1 MRIFQLSVL
10 CLIAAIP
17 LELLG
22 QAQAQPTFV
31 VKLKYVRLDLPRSS
45 SDSCLVVFPDGR
57 FHLEQASDYPPSKAE
72 IFEDSVTKDSLE
84 SLRTLLMAEELKSLQ
99 TLREGAKIAQ
109 GEVVWVLIPRG
120 DAFQKL
126 TFVGLVGS
134 AAQPSQ
140 KLPTALEPLLNWF
153 HTTIKGVKQQKLG
166 ALKGAK
172 PTNCGPWK

>member
-31 VKLKYVRLDLPRSS
+31 IKLKYVRLDLPRSS

-84 SLRTLLMAEELKSLQ
+84 SLRTLLMAEELKSLE
-99 TLREGAKIAQ
+99 TPRESGKIAQ
-109 GEVVWVLIPRG
+109 GEVVWSSYP
-120 DAFQKL
+120 
-126 TFVGLVGS
+126 
-134 AAQPSQ
+134 
-140 KLPTALEPLLNWF
+140 EE
-153 HTTIKGVKQQKLG
+153 
-166 ALKGAK
+166 
-172 PTNCGPWK
+172 TNFRN